1 MNRKFKRAFVDINLQ
16 KEVSEAHAGQET
28 GKNKTYEVFS
38 RSSTILPTF
47 VSKTFKVQNG
57 KKFIE
62 VLVTEKMVGYKFGEF
77 ARTRTRGK
85 DPRPKAANRR

>member
-1 MNRKFKRAFVDINLQ
+1 MTRKFKRAFVDFNLQ
-16 KEVSEAHAGQET
+16 KEVSENEDLVS
-28 GKNKTYEVFS
+28 YEVYS

-62 VLVTEKMVGYKFGEF
+62 VLVTEKMVGQKFGEF

-85 DPRPKAANRR
+85 DPRPKIASRR